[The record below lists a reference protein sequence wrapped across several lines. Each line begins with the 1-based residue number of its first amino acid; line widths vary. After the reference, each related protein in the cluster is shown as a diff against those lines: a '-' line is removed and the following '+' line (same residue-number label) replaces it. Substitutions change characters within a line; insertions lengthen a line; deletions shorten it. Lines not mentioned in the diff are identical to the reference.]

1 MYHKSQIESSK
12 TFRLGH
18 YFRQTVQPLAAR
30 DWAGS
35 LYWCEL
41 FLFFDY
47 LHQIGHPDRPSIF
60 NYSEFAAAES
70 SVAST
75 FEMSNIGG
83 DESSPQHMVINPQ
96 PKVHLLS
103 T

>member
-1 MYHKSQIESSK
+1 MNLSLVCMYHKSQIESSK

-18 YFRQTVQPLAAR
+18 YFRQAVQPCR
-30 DWAGS
+30 AG
-35 LYWCEL
+35 LGWITYWCEL

-60 NYSEFAAAES
+60 NYSVFAAAES

-75 FEMSNIGG
+75 FEML
-83 DESSPQHMVINPQ
+83 
-96 PKVHLLS
+96 KYRW
-103 T
+103 